1 MDHATAHDTRAP
13 AAPHRDRE
21 RPDREHRDRERLAD
35 AARRGILRFAADRA
49 VHLGSSLSV
58 VDILVA
64 VCHAARLTPATVDD
78 PGRDRLIL
86 SKGHAVWALYAVLGE
101 LGVLGGPGVLDD
113 GGSRQWPG
121 HPPEGLPGVD
131 AATGALGHG
140 LSIGAGLAEAARL
153 AGRDRRTYVVL
164 GDGELN
170 EGSVWEAA
178 MFAAHR
184 DLGRLV
190 AVVDVNGMQQ
200 EGPTADVLDLA
211 PLDAKWR
218 SFGWH
223 VVEADGHDHTSLADA
238 LDLADTETGR
248 PTVVLAH
255 TVKGRGVP
263 FMEHSADWHVGS
275 LDTDQLATALRAVGG
290 GGDGHD

>member
-1 MDHATAHDTRAP
+1 
-13 AAPHRDRE
+13 
-21 RPDREHRDRERLAD
+21 
-35 AARRGILRFAADRA
+35 
-49 VHLGSSLSV
+49 
-58 VDILVA
+58 
-64 VCHAARLTPATVDD
+64 
-78 PGRDRLIL
+78 
-86 SKGHAVWALYAVLGE
+86 
-101 LGVLGGPGVLDD
+101 
-113 GGSRQWPG
+113 
-121 HPPEGLPGVD
+121 
-131 AATGALGHG
+131 
-140 LSIGAGLAEAARL
+140 
-153 AGRDRRTYVVL
+153 VVL

-184 DLGRLV
+184 DLVRLV

-223 VVEADGHDHTSLADA
+223 VVEADGHDHASLADA
-238 LDLADTETGR
+238 LDRADTETRR

-275 LDTDQLATALRAVGG
+275 LDTDQLAMALRAVGG
-290 GGDGHD
+290 GSGGHD

>member
-1 MDHATAHDTRAP
+1 MDIATAP
-13 AAPHRDRE
+13 ALSTGEPAFPHRDLA
-21 RPDREHRDRERLAD
+21 RLSA
-35 AARRGILRFAADRA
+35 AARRRILRFAADRA

-58 VDILVA
+58 VDVLVT
-64 VCHAARLTPATVDD
+64 VCRAAGLTPATVDD

-101 LGVLGGPGVLDD
+101 LGVLDTD
-113 GGSRQWPG
+113 GADTAARLPG

-153 AGRDRRTYVVL
+153 GGRDRRTYVIL

-184 DLGRLV
+184 GLGRLV
-190 AVVDVNGMQQ
+190 AVVDVNGLQQ
-200 EGPTADVLDLA
+200 DGPTADVLDLS

-223 VVEADGHDHTSLADA
+223 VVEADGHDLAALADA
-238 LDLADTETGR
+238 LDTADAEPDR

-263 FMEHSADWHVGS
+263 FMEHDADWHVGS
-275 LDTDQLATALRAVGG
+275 LDAGQLATALRAVG
-290 GGDGHD
+290 DD

>member
-1 MDHATAHDTRAP
+1 MDHATTHDTRSP
-13 AAPHRDRE
+13 AL
-21 RPDREHRDRERLAD
+21 PDRDLERLSD
-35 AARRGILRFAADRA
+35 AARRRILRFAADRA

-58 VDILVA
+58 VDVLVA
-64 VCHAARLTPATVDD
+64 VCRAAGLAPSTVRES
-78 PGRDRLIL
+78 GRDRLIL

-101 LGVLGGPGVLDD
+101 LGVLDD
-113 GGSRQWPG
+113 SEARQWPG
-121 HPPEGLPGVD
+121 HPPEGMPGVD

-153 AGRDRRTYVVL
+153 AGRDRRTYVIL

-184 DLGRLV
+184 GLGRLV

-200 EGPTADVLDLA
+200 EGPTAHVLDLA

-223 VVEADGHDHTSLADA
+223 VVEADGHNHASLADA
-238 LDLADTETGR
+238 LEKAATGIQR

-275 LDTDQLATALRAVGG
+275 LDEEQLAVALQSVGA
-290 GGDGHD
+290 GGDGDRG